1 MAKKNYMDN
10 GVENQVFIF
19 TENGWESTDKV
30 TSGVGAT
37 LGGGAGDDRIWNGAN
52 NVRIATGAG
61 NDNINNDVGARNLL
75 IDAGDGNNHIR
86 NGNGLPDGVTY
97 WGGDGATII
106 LIVNESCAGASKFC
120 VRLRI

>member
-37 LGGGAGDDRIWNGAN
+37 LD